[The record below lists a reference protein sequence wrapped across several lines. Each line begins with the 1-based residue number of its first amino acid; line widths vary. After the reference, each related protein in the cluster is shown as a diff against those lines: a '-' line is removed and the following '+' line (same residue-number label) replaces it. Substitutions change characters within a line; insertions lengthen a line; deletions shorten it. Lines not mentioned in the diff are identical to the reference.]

1 MIDRCDAVGM
11 IMQER
16 LPALGRR
23 PPAPCHV
30 LGDRSLA
37 DIDAELEQFAM
48 DPGSAPERI
57 CQAHFSDQ
65 LANLEGNFWPAAA
78 TSRLPSPEQL
88 ETSTMPTDYGAWH
101 YDCQG
106 VHNPGRD
113 PVEGGK
119 DQAVEIGERDALR

>member
-1 MIDRCDAVGM
+1 MIA
-11 IMQER
+11 QER
-16 LPALGRR
+16 LPALRRR

-30 LGDRSLA
+30 LGDRGLA
-37 DIDAELEQFAM
+37 DVDAEFEQFTM
-48 DPGSAPERI
+48 DPGSAPEWI
-57 CQAHFSDQ
+57 GQAHFSDQ

-88 ETSTMPTDYGAWH
+88 ETSAMPADYGVWLD
-101 YDCQG
+101 DCQG

-119 DQAVEIGERDALR
+119 DQAIEIAESEPLR